1 MPFPTFLQR
10 LKERK
15 LVQWGLAYL
24 AAAWALMEC
33 VGFLGEQFGWPALVA
48 QIVTILAAFGFLIA
62 LVAAWYHGER
72 GQQRV
77 SGAELLMIAAL
88 LAIAAGVLGIWSR
101 GSQSPTAT
109 QPEPYAPGAVEDDGR
124 PSIAVLPFA
133 DMSPAGD
140 QEFFADGMAEEILN
154 ALTQVSGLKVAARTS
169 AFSFK
174 GSDTDIRTVGE
185 RLSVRSVLEGS
196 VRKEGNRV
204 RVTAQLINVED
215 GFHVWSETFERE
227 LKSVFDIQDEIA
239 RKVVSALE
247 IELVGEAHA
256 GVPAASQTNP
266 EAYQAYLRGR
276 YAFNDWT
283 STGRQTA
290 LEQLKRSIEMDPS
303 FAPAYAGLALAEFM
317 TGFFDMVP
325 FREAVPVAREYAL
338 RALELDPN
346 LSEAH
351 AVLGYAALY
360 HDWDWPSAEA
370 ALSRALEL
378 NPSDAFARHGM
389 ADLLTVLGDA
399 EGGLR
404 QVELGRQADPLSTL
418 ANVVV
423 AGHLVFA
430 HRYDDVISQV
440 RYLRELYP
448 SFPNVGAGFLSSTF
462 WQLGRFEESL
472 DEFVKSR
479 GNDPGVSAAVEEGL
493 ERAGPRGAMRAAAE
507 QLIGRYEEGGSLA
520 FDIASC
526 FAKAGEQEAALDWL
540 ERGYEDR
547 LPESLHAVFY
557 PEFDFLSS
565 NPRFREL
572 LRLLNIPE
580 R

>member
-1 MPFPTFLQR
+1 
-10 LKERK
+10 
-15 LVQWGLAYL
+15 
-24 AAAWALMEC
+24 MEC
-33 VGFLGEQFGWPALVA
+33 VGFLGEQFDWPVLVA
-48 QIVTILAAFGFLIA
+48 QIVTILAAFGFFFA
-62 LVAAWYHGER
+62 LVLAWYHGEK

-88 LAIAAGVLGIWSR
+88 LAITGGVLGIWSR
-101 GSQSPTAT
+101 GVSSPAVTG
-109 QPEPYAPGAVEDDGR
+109 PETYDPAASEDDGR

-140 QEFFADGMAEEILN
+140 QEFFADGISEEILN

-185 RLSVRSVLEGS
+185 KLSVRSVLEGS

-204 RVTAQLINVED
+204 RVTAQLIDVED
-215 GFHVWSETFERE
+215 GFHLWSETYDRE
-227 LKSVFDIQDEIA
+227 LKSVFEIQDEIA
-239 RKVVSALE
+239 REVVAALE
-247 IELVGEAHA
+247 AELVGRSE
-256 GVPAASQTNP
+256 VAAVSKTNP
-266 EAYQAYLRGR
+266 QAYQAYLMGR
-276 YAFNDWT
+276 YAFNEWT
-283 STGRQTA
+283 SSGRQAA
-290 LEQLKRSIEMDPS
+290 LEQFQRSIEADPS
-303 FAPAYAGLALAEFM
+303 FAPAYASIAFAQI
-317 TGFFDMVP
+317 TIGFFDSVP
-325 FREAVPVAREYAL
+325 FLEAVPLARASAQ

-351 AVLGYAALY
+351 AALGYAALY
-360 HDWDWPSAEA
+360 HDWDWPSAEV

-404 QVELGRQADPLSTL
+404 QTELGRQADPLSTL

-423 AGHLVFA
+423 AGHLLFA
-430 HRYDDVISQV
+430 HRFEDVIAQV

-448 SFPNVGAGFLSSTF
+448 SFPNVGAGFLSSAF

-472 DEFVKSR
+472 EEFRKARPDDSEVAVALDEGF
-479 GNDPGVSAAVEEGL
+479 EE
-493 ERAGPRGAMRAAAE
+493 AGPRGAMREVAAHFVDE
-507 QLIGRYEEGGSLA
+507 YEEGSSMA

-526 FAKAGEQEAALDWL
+526 FAKAGEIELALDWL
-540 ERGYEDR
+540 ERGYDDH

-557 PEFDFLSS
+557 PEFDVLSS
-565 NPRFREL
+565 EPRFQDL
-572 LRLLNIPE
+572 LRRMKIPV